1 MHILI
6 VEDERDLA
14 STLQRGLRNRGYLVN
29 VCHSGR
35 DALDWLEENEPDVI
49 ILDRDLPEVHG
60 DTVCRSLV
68 ANGHPSRILMLTASG
83 TLDDLVQ
90 GFSLGADDYL
100 AKPFSYLELL
110 ARIDALARRAPDRAG
125 GQVGVLV
132 HSVIRIDTR
141 AQTVECNGL
150 PLQLTPKEYG
160 VLRELVLAAGAYR
173 TSTQLLDAV
182 WDDPFDRTVDV
193 VKVTIHALRGKL
205 DHRHRIQTVTG
216 FGYRLVEL

>member
-1 MHILI
+1 MRILV
-6 VEDERDLA
+6 VEDEPTLA
-14 STLQRGLRNRGYLVN
+14 AMLQRGLRAQGYQVN
-29 VCHSGR
+29 SCHNGR
-35 DALDWLEENEPDVI
+35 DALAWLNDNDAEVI
-49 ILDRDLPEVHG
+49 VLDRDLPEVHG
-60 DTVCRSLV
+60 DTVCRQLV
-68 ANGHPSRILMLTASG
+68 NEGNPARILMLTASG

-110 ARIDALARRAPDRAG
+110 ARIEALARRSPERTG
-125 GQVGVLV
+125 RNVGVLENG
-132 HSVIRIDTR
+132 VIRIDTR

-205 DHRHRIQTVTG
+205 DQRDRIQTVPG
-216 FGYRLVEL
+216 FGYRLV